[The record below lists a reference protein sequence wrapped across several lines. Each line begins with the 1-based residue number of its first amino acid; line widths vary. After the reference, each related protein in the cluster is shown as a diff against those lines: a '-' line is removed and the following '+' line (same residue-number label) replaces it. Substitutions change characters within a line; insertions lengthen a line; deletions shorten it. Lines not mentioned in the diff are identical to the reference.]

1 MVTQETVVGTSR
13 KSIFLGNFDF
23 FGFDQKSFSAP
34 LGVALWHWI
43 ALTSS
48 DSDNLCA
55 LNNAYYAGGS
65 HCGEWVTIRNKN
77 TGAQTAVRRIS
88 SFVPLL
94 IQTNGSVYGSRLLSI
109 L

>member
-1 MVTQETVVGTSR
+1 MVQVVSH
-13 KSIFLGNFDF
+13 FFGNFDF
-23 FGFDQKSFSAP
+23 FGFDQKPFSAP
-34 LGVALWHWI
+34 GVVFWHWI

-88 SFVPLL
+88 SFVSLF
-94 IQTNGSVYGSRLLSI
+94 INTNRSVYGRGLLPI